1 MFLIQWLVKSADM
14 KPLSTKRRLRII
26 STILDF
32 GDEIHKTFPS
42 VMKHSTLLE
51 GHVKLYTYSVVEWI
65 L

>member
-32 GDEIHKTFPS
+32 GDEIHKAFPS
-42 VMKHSTLLE
+42 VMKHGKLLE